1 MMLVA
6 ILVIAVSI
14 SMLFIELEARSKN
27 GREFIERINNPWPK
41 K

>member
-1 MMLVA
+1 MLWVA
-6 ILVIAVSI
+6 ALAAAVSL

-27 GREFIERINNPWPK
+27 GREFIERINNPWLK